1 MQTTRSDATDDRRT
15 RIAGLLSEIAAMG
28 AVFDPGVLSRTRA
41 LYRTAFDP
49 ARDEGVFSTELDVA
63 YGPHERHRFDL
74 YRPRGD
80 SAAPAVIFFH
90 GGGFVAGDKRGDDL
104 FYRNV
109 GEFFAR
115 HGFAAALCNYRLA
128 PAFPW
133 PAGMLDVGSAV
144 DWIALHA
151 ASLGIDARRLFVLG
165 QSAGASH
172 VAGYLFDK
180 ASAAAANVRVRGAM
194 LLSGTYR
201 LIEPLGPGPAAYFG
215 EATELY
221 EHRSPITHLRNSEV
235 PLFIGVAEFDPP
247 GMARHSFDLAMA
259 ATMRDRKSPV
269 FAWMAG
275 HNHVSTV
282 HSLGSVQTDMGEQLL
297 GFLQRHAA

>member
-1 MQTTRSDATDDRRT
+1 MQTATSSAGDRQARV
-15 RIAGLLSEIAAMG
+15 AGLLREIAAIG
-28 AVFDPGVLSRTRA
+28 PVFDPGVLARTRA
-41 LYRTAFDP
+41 LYQSAFDP
-49 ARDEGVFSTELDVA
+49 PPAGAAVDVQLDLA
-63 YGPHERHRFDL
+63 YGPHERDRLDL
-74 YRPRGD
+74 YRPRGKA
-80 SAAPAVIFFH
+80 SPPVVVFIH
-90 GGGFVAGDKRGDDL
+90 GGGFVAGDKRGDDQ

-115 HGFAAALCNYRLA
+115 NGFAAALCNYRLA

-133 PAGMLDVGSAV
+133 PAGMLDVGSAI
-144 DWIALHA
+144 DWIALNA
-151 ASLGIDARRLFVLG
+151 RSLDVDARQLFAIG
-165 QSAGASH
+165 QSAGACH
-172 VAGYLFDK
+172 LAGYLFDK
-180 ASAAAANVRVRGAM
+180 ASAAAANVRLRAAM

-215 EATELY
+215 TATELY
-221 EHRSPITHLRNSEV
+221 EHRSPIVHLRNSEV

-259 ATMRDRKSPV
+259 VTMRDRKSPV

-297 GFLQRHAA
+297 GFLARHAA